1 MGTGGAKKGVQ
12 IGQRDYHLG
21 VIMDILEL
29 QTCISRGPGLVA
41 GPGLTS
47 SNSRESQCL
56 NHLRTTFPSK
66 ADLPFSGTYLDYAD
80 IVISENPAQEQTVRR
95 QIHDFFADPIV
106 RNPQLELIAQVNWS
120 GIISLSSDDHLR
132 SKVADFLYHTPTK
145 WSLTTISTPRDSI
158 KLTTVP
164 YYALMGDINDKLEAS
179 RLCVTRAEYLAKVRQ
194 WAAVLRTFP
203 NIIKADPLIFLGT
216 ESIVERV
223 FDFMNA
229 LLVLHPF
236 VPSKLIF
243 LDNDP
248 TGRNATLRNLVAG
261 FCPVET
267 VTSSL
272 AEIGEMLSRENL
284 AIRQLPLFAAAN
296 NKVVDIRALVSVED
310 QVEYVPRRD
319 EMKVNPEE
327 RNRLLDSLF
336 RPTNLDWAPYAL
348 DMEFKRDLTEDVIE
362 QIQRSF
368 SGAEKNGGNIIHVRG
383 EAGIGKTVALRTVAF
398 RCADE
403 GKLCL
408 WIKKSYGEISG
419 GRFDAV
425 ITALSKSVKSK
436 DTEVVFFLDDPWGS
450 RVRPREVIS
459 ALQSAPF
466 RWVLVLCDRKTDAVA
481 VSAEGF
487 YDSTASEQWIEAP
500 DQFTR
505 SEIERLPSYLV
516 SLGLATDIEDAKWRM
531 PAPGMK
537 QSRDILCSLW
547 ILLPQTQSSIEA
559 SVVGE
564 YHRLGEIEEAITAF
578 AAAASGKSVA
588 KSAYEFVT
596 TTSGFRATP
605 LPVEVLVSALR
616 VSYSQWL
623 ESCKEKKPLWGLLYD
638 EDYPGAETWAYR
650 TRNTVVTDV
659 LLKVL
664 NQGMPFHTGEFRCLK
679 ALLSACTSATAPYRT
694 FIKDILVERR
704 DEIEKRFT
712 CDQAMELYDAALS
725 AYPRDYG
732 VVVHHKCIAKRRM
745 GGDAQEVYE
754 GLTGLL
760 AKPDGLSDDNDSRAN
775 VSNSAAAT
783 MCQLINEKRID
794 PVDGAEMAF
803 AHITDALAGHQLSLH
818 PHHVQAKLLVTLAE
832 GLRTVDAAAFMQ
844 NLERAARIVDR
855 AFLLMTPRFKG
866 SQAGQQSLALFHS
879 LQQDILSAFPDRQIG
894 EQKALELFQETGN
907 QAGLAFAARML
918 LGKAIESGKGG
929 RFKDCDNFIRRCF
942 KELEL
947 KSVEAVPELRLCR
960 VDLVIHW
967 NVRQNKGPVYWEQFE
982 ADLSQLLQLSRYRD
996 DVIYIF
1002 YAAVGRYNLKQFIE
1016 AENLFQTS
1024 RSKLQHY
1031 DGRSA
1036 VRCFFLGDKSQPKV
1050 LEGKVSKDRAK
1061 RFVFSSELETDVM
1074 VRHEDFR
1081 GHGDDAVHFRIG
1093 FSLLGPIAIERSAA
1107 DTMIEKAAEN

>member
-1 MGTGGAKKGVQ
+1 
-12 IGQRDYHLG
+12 
-21 VIMDILEL
+21 MDILEL
-29 QTCISRGPGLVA
+29 QTFISRGPGLVA

-47 SNSRESQCL
+47 SNTRESQCL
-56 NHLRTTFPSK
+56 QHLQGAFPIK
-66 ADLPFSGTYLDYAD
+66 GDLSFSGTYLDYVD
-80 IVISENPAQEQTVRR
+80 IVISEEPVQTQAVRR
-95 QIHDFFADPIV
+95 QVHDLFADPLV
-106 RNPQLELIAQVNWS
+106 RNPQLELIARVNWS
-120 GIISLSSDDHLR
+120 GIVSLTSDDHLR

-145 WSLTTISTPRDSI
+145 WSLTTVSTPQDGL

-194 WAAVLRTFP
+194 WAAVLKTFP
-203 NIIKADPLIFLGT
+203 NVIKADPLIFLGT
-216 ESIVERV
+216 DSTAERV
-223 FDFMNA
+223 CDFMNA
-229 LLVLHPF
+229 LLVLSPF

-243 LDNDP
+243 LDGDP
-248 TGRNATLRNLVAG
+248 TARNATFRNLVAG

-272 AEIGEMLSRENL
+272 AEIGEMLSKESL
-284 AIRQLPLFAAAN
+284 AIRKLPLFAAAS
-296 NKVVDIRALVSVED
+296 NKIVDIRALSSVED

-348 DMEFKRDLTEDVIE
+348 DMEFKRDLTDDVLE
-362 QIQRSF
+362 HIQRSL
-368 SGAEKNGGNIIHVRG
+368 SDDKHGGGNIIHVRG
-383 EAGIGKTVALRTVAF
+383 EAGIGKTVALRTAAF
-398 RCADE
+398 RCAEE

-425 ITALSKSVKSK
+425 VTALSKSVKSR
-436 DTEVVFFLDDPWGS
+436 DANVIFFLDDPWGS
-450 RVRPREVIS
+450 RVRPKEVIS
-459 ALQSAPF
+459 ALQNASF
-466 RWVLVLCDRKTDAVA
+466 RWVLVICDRKTDAVA

-500 DQFTR
+500 DQFT
-505 SEIERLPSYLV
+505 SGEIERLPTYLV
-516 SLGLATDIEDAKWRM
+516 SLGLATDIENAKWRM

-559 SVVGE
+559 SLVGE
-564 YHRLGEIEEAITAF
+564 YHRLGEIEDAITAF

-596 TTSGFRATP
+596 TTSGFRAAP

-638 EDYPGAETWAYR
+638 EQYPGAETWAYR

-664 NQGMPFHTGEFRCLK
+664 NQGTPFHTGEFRCLK
-679 ALLSACTSATAPYRT
+679 ALLAACTSATSPYRT
-694 FIKDILVERR
+694 FIKDILVDRR

-725 AYPRDYG
+725 AYPREYG
-732 VVVHHKCIAKRRM
+732 VVVHHKCIAKRHM

-760 AKPDGLSDDNDSRAN
+760 AKPDGFSDDSDSRAN
-775 VSNSAAAT
+775 VSNSAAAAV
-783 MCQLINEKRID
+783 CQLIHEKRVD

-803 AHITDALAGHQLSLH
+803 GHITEALAGHQLSLY

-832 GLRTVDAAAFMQ
+832 GLRTVDAAAFMS

-855 AFLLMTPRFKG
+855 AFLLMTPKFKG
-866 SQAGQQSLALFHS
+866 SQSGQQSLALFHN
-879 LQQDILSAFPDRQIG
+879 LQQDLLSAFPDRQIG
-894 EQKALELFQETGN
+894 EQKALELFHETGN

-929 RFKDCDNFIRRCF
+929 RFKDCDNFIRKCF
-942 KELEL
+942 KELEV
-947 KSVEAVPELRLCR
+947 KSVDASHELRLCR

-967 NVRQNKGPVYWEQFE
+967 NIRQNKGPVYWEQFE

-1016 AENLFQTS
+1016 AENLFQS
-1024 RSKLQHY
+1024 LRPRLQY
-1031 DGRSA
+1031 YEGRNA

-1050 LEGKVSKDRAK
+1050 FEGKVSKDGAK
-1061 RFVFSSELETDVM
+1061 RFVFSSELATDVM
-1074 VRHEDFR
+1074 ARHDDFR
-1081 GHGDDAVHFRIG
+1081 NHGSGPIHFKIG
-1093 FSLLGPIAIERSAA
+1093 FSLLGPIAVERTAA
-1107 DTMIEKAAEN
+1107 DAMIAKAAEN